1 LPARLSFGVQT
12 ISPRTTTLYNLV
24 FSHQRL
30 GGKRINKQKDN
41 LQQNLDR
48 LSSQLNL
55 CFLIIAATLTA
66 FMRLSSR
73 ITGILKDFSLF
84 ARLPDEEIADRMT
97 VIILL
102 FLIALGFLLVPK
114 LAKFS
119 TNPRWA
125 NGISV
130 ATLLLLITTVSWR
143 WGDPTFDQYNE
154 VLWYGWGDKFAIAI
168 LILGVG
174 LTITT
179 HSGLS
184 NAKKLFS
191 TSAIQGLN
199 LASAVL
205 LVVYYLPSVIQPFK
219 GIIDTYH
226 SRYIL
231 NDLLIFSTGKMP
243 FTEITPQY
251 IGLLGLPLRLLAFL
265 PGEAVVN
272 ASLIWVNALVVFEI
286 FLIVLIAKKALATKY
301 WATAAIAVIATMF
314 VKVQPNMRSWGSLA
328 QHMNLIP
335 GRTVL
340 PITLLFIVSHV
351 AVVKDGQS
359 RKAATFFLGFLS
371 AITTVNNVEF
381 GAPAAIATV
390 IILVGLKVSQIVSKA
405 QLFAFISGFIS
416 ALLGI
421 ALIYSLNGSQ
431 LTVDSWL
438 VMIRAHG
445 VDGFMNLAMP
455 FFGLWTFFYAVLG
468 ASAIIGAN
476 KIFREYKSEKFV
488 SEDLR
493 AAILLAF
500 GGLWGSATLFYF
512 SGRSL
517 VPEIVVFLI
526 PLTLCIIGYISLVK
540 ADLSKS
546 DNSTDLKAT
555 TFSFLRAP
563 LFCLILIPLV
573 SITQAPNP
581 GFEWLRMAGSGERW
595 SSRALKQ
602 LPKYEE
608 MIEIVTSDQS
618 KKFIYMGNDG
628 PAFEMM
634 SGVENGLG
642 IILLQDLLIGE
653 DLTEVG
659 CTPALNSG
667 ADFAL
672 VPKSDWVNPPN
683 RIPCAGFDLQPVNP
697 DSEFLIYAIPSKVS
711 S

>member
-1 LPARLSFGVQT
+1 
-12 ISPRTTTLYNLV
+12 
-24 FSHQRL
+24 
-30 GGKRINKQKDN
+30 
-41 LQQNLDR
+41 
-48 LSSQLNL
+48 
-55 CFLIIAATLTA
+55 
-66 FMRLSSR
+66 MRLSAR
-73 ITGILKDFSLF
+73 ITGALKEFALF
-84 ARLPDEEIADRMT
+84 ARLPDEEVADRMT

-102 FLIALGFLLVPK
+102 FLIALGFLLIPK
-114 LAKFS
+114 LASFASNSRWS
-119 TNPRWA
+119 T
-125 NGISV
+125 GISV
-130 ATLLLLITTVSWR
+130 ATLLLLIATMSWR
-143 WGDPTFDQYNE
+143 WGDPTFEQYNE
-154 VLWYGWGDKFAIAI
+154 VLWYGWGDKFAILI
-168 LILGVG
+168 LLLGVG
-174 LTITT
+174 LTIATYT
-179 HSGLS
+179 GMPTL
-184 NAKKLFS
+184 KKIFS
-191 TSAIQGLN
+191 ANTLRGLN
-199 LASAVL
+199 LASAIL

-251 IGLLGLPLRLLAFL
+251 IGLLGLPLRLISFL

-272 ASLIWVNALVVFEI
+272 ASLVWVNALVVFEI
-286 FLIVLIAKKALATKY
+286 LLIALIAKKALATKY
-301 WATAAIAVIATMF
+301 WAIAAILVVATMF

-351 AVVKDGQS
+351 AVAKDGTS
-359 RKAATFFLGFLS
+359 RNVAAYLLGFLG
-371 AITTVNNVEF
+371 AVTTVNNIEF
-381 GAPAAIATV
+381 GAPAAIATI
-390 IILVGLKVSQIVSKA
+390 IILVGLKFSQIIKKS
-405 QLFAFISGFIS
+405 QLYVFISGFVS

-421 ALIYSLNGSQ
+421 ALIYALNDSQ
-431 LTVDSWL
+431 LTVESWL

-468 ASAIIGAN
+468 TSAIIGGN
-476 KIFREYKSEKFV
+476 KIFRDYKNGPFTPE
-488 SEDLR
+488 ELR

-526 PLTLCIIGYISLVK
+526 PLTLCITGYISLVK
-540 ADLSKS
+540 ANLTSS
-546 DNSTDLKAT
+546 ETSIISNST
-555 TFSFLRAP
+555 TFSFLRIP
-563 LFCLILIPLV
+563 LFCLLLIPLV
-573 SITQAPNP
+573 SISQAPNP
-581 GFEWLRMAGSGERW
+581 GFEWLRMAGTGERW

-608 MIEIVTSDQS
+608 MIEIVNSDPS
-618 KKFIYMGNDG
+618 KKYLYMGNDG

-642 IILLQDLLIGE
+642 IILLQDLLIGQ
-653 DLTEVG
+653 DLTDVG
-659 CTPALNSG
+659 CAPALNSG

-672 VPKSDWVNPPN
+672 VPKFDWVNPPTKT
-683 RIPCAGFDLQPVNP
+683 PCAGFDLQTVDP
-697 DSEFLIYAIPSKVS
+697 DSEFLIYAIPGKVS
-711 S
+711 P